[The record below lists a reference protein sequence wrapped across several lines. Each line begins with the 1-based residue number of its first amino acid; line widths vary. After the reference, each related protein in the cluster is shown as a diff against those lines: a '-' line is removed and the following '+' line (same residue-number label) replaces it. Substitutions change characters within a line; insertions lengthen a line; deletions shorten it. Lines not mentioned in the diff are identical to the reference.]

1 MTEFNLGLV
10 AIAVIGFSQWLKEKM
25 KVDGQR
31 AELLSFVVGVV
42 AGGTYQIAIYQPTK
56 AQDIFG
62 AVLVALLMGLVPSG
76 LYKFTGALAEKVRPS
91 YTITGS
97 PAVELQDKRVSEFLK
112 SHRQG

>member
-31 AELLSFVVGVV
+31 AELLSFIVGVV
-42 AGGTYQIAIYQPTK
+42 AGGTYQIAIYPPTK

-76 LYKFTGALAEKVRPS
+76 LYDFGSAMIRKIGTG
-91 YTITGS
+91 
-97 PAVELQDKRVSEFLK
+97 
-112 SHRQG
+112 QG